1 MADPGEGAPAPGPY
15 LQAGLRPPFKEAED
29 RLERVI
35 RDRFR
40 IRTDVP
46 EIKPLDLGLEAWSPD
61 EAAHAFAQRYA
72 DLDARR

>member
-1 MADPGEGAPAPGPY
+1 
-15 LQAGLRPPFKEAED
+15 
-29 RLERVI
+29 VI

-61 EAAHAFAQRYA
+61 EAAHVFAQRYA